1 MRKRHK
7 KVRNGVVALTIC
19 IAGGLGVCGQRVHAL
34 TKDIDYQI
42 SVEQLAVDEKKEKLA
57 QMEQQLQDMDSLEY
71 IKEAASEL
79 GMVEKDTIVIKER
92 E

>member
-1 MRKRHK
+1 MNPSVVIKGENANASRP
-7 KVRNGVVALTIC
+7 GVV
-19 IAGGLGVCGQRVHAL
+19 V
-34 TKDIDYQI
+34 
-42 SVEQLAVDEKKEKLA
+42 LA